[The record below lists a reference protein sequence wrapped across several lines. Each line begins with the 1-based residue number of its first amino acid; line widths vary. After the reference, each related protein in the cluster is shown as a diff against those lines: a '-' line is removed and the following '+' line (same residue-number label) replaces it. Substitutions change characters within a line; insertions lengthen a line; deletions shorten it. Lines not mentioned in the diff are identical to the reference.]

1 MTPLLTFN
9 STPQTPQE
17 VVSNQTTSGI
27 APGEET
33 TAEQREHWV
42 PFNLSNLRKHL
53 AQVALARRV
62 LPEDVAS
69 RQKLLED
76 SVYDVAVERWKH
88 QEEVFENMG
97 FGNSG
102 LKNADLQAWMWD
114 WHQKLRERLRE
125 EIKEVV
131 KHEDKLREYLLLLCV
146 FRIWP
151 HIVFQLELR
160 RVSAL
165 SSPSSHPRNCHLL
178 QSLKS
183 CVCRV
188 RVASQTA

>member
-1 MTPLLTFN
+1 MLTFN
-9 STPQTPQE
+9 STLQTPQE
-17 VVSNQTTSGI
+17 VLSNQTTLGI
-27 APGEET
+27 TPGEET
-33 TAEQREHWV
+33 TADQREHWV

-125 EIKEVV
+125 EIREVI
-131 KHEDKLREYLLLLCV
+131 KHEDKLREHLLLLCV
-146 FRIWP
+146 F
-151 HIVFQLELR
+151 
-160 RVSAL
+160 
-165 SSPSSHPRNCHLL
+165 
-178 QSLKS
+178 
-183 CVCRV
+183 
-188 RVASQTA
+188 